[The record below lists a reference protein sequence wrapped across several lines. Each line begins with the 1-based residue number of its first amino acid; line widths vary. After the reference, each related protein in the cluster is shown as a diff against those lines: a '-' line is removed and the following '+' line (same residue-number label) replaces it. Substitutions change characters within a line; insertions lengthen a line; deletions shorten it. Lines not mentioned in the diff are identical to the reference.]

1 MDQIIR
7 NQLRDSLWAFANAS
21 DNFSN
26 FLELKFICFAY
37 VMNELFSI
45 HQLND
50 CWPSK
55 QLKLIYLSF
64 VEIWLVSQR
73 LELWLISTVAVT
85 LSSHWKLSVN
95 FKNVRFIIQILSVW
109 GSIFELFFCKKKY
122 LLVGA
127 SGMLWTGQWMSEWV
141 SEWVSERCMY
151 VTPIRLDLL

>member
-73 LELWLISTVAVT
+73 LELWLISTE
-85 LSSHWKLSVN
+85 WQW
-95 FKNVRFIIQILSVW
+95 RFHLTENCLWILKMFV
-109 GSIFELFFCKKKY
+109 L
-122 LLVGA
+122 
-127 SGMLWTGQWMSEWV
+127 
-141 SEWVSERCMY
+141 
-151 VTPIRLDLL
+151 

>member
-45 HQLND
+45 HQLKRLLTVKTTQANLFEF
-50 CWPSK
+50 CGN
-55 QLKLIYLSF
+55 
-64 VEIWLVSQR
+64 LVGFATIR
-73 LELWLISTVAVT
+73 TLVNFHRVAVT

-109 GSIFELFFCKKKY
+109 GSIFFFFWGKEHVAKLTTRFCSLFPYFREK
-122 LLVGA
+122 LFL
-127 SGMLWTGQWMSEWV
+127 
-141 SEWVSERCMY
+141 
-151 VTPIRLDLL
+151 IRNMAP